1 VGASGDVALA
11 AEYALAFFMDLSSYW
26 FRFGLESGHVLSH
39 FQDVSGDFRISPV
52 DLIAVLPG
60 FIVIL

>member
-1 VGASGDVALA
+1 
-11 AEYALAFFMDLSSYW
+11 MDLSSYW